1 MCCQVFT
8 KGKSAAES
16 EITEGRE
23 GQKLGEARV
32 ARPLPEC
39 RAPAAQDDAVPQDL
53 PDLKAVTA
61 GGPPLDNMSQTPPID
76 ACRLQGSVAGHAGY
90 AGLEVTPAVSGL
102 AQPQVQVGRLVQNA
116 ELNKAEG
123 VALFQSGQY
132 YRAYQVWRCNIDELE
147 AFGTDRLGEDGQ
159 RTFVALCLNA
169 AQALLKCPEIDG
181 APTEI
186 AASMA
191 DKDAGC
197 GSTGTGRRVRCC
209 GRISILHGRRTMLR
223 LMKVE
228 RLSACLARR
237 LRGSGSF
244 VRLFVTAMA
253 LLRAAL
259 ALRTATLPRSLTQA
273 STDSFPFVPVDWVFR
288 FFPYFSRDKV
298 RFMLRYVQISFFSG
312 LGYFY
317 LWCHTPY
324 GCDNYDHFAE
334 SPLFLF
340 VKSRLEKSGQLEENL
355 RIKVHHFYPQ
365 TESE

>member
-191 DKDAGC
+191 DKAQ
-197 GSTGTGRRVRCC
+197 R
-209 GRISILHGRRTMLR
+209 LR
-223 LMKVE
+223 LLCSPF
-228 RLSACLARR
+228 RDSHGSAPSSF
-237 LRGSGSF
+237 GSADSY
-244 VRLFVTAMA
+244 
-253 LLRAAL
+253 AA
-259 ALRTATLPRSLTQA
+259 PA

>member
-1 MCCQVFT
+1 MLYALICAVLSNSNSRIFVLQCTQ
-8 KGKSAAES
+8 ADS

-23 GQKLGEARV
+23 GQKPGEARV

-61 GGPPLDNMSQTPPID
+61 GGPPLDNMSQTPPI
-76 ACRLQGSVAGHAGY
+76 ACRLQGSVAGYESY
-90 AGLEVTPAVSGL
+90 AGSARFQGEVTPQPVSGL
-102 AQPQVQVGRLVQNA
+102 AQPQVQVGKLVQNA
-116 ELNKAEG
+116 EMNKAEG

-191 DKDAGC
+191 DKDF
-197 GSTGTGRRVRCC
+197 GTV
-209 GRISILHGRRTMLR
+209 
-223 LMKVE
+223 
-228 RLSACLARR
+228 AWDCLAHR

-244 VRLFVTAMA
+244 VRLFVIAMA
-253 LLRAAL
+253 LLRDVPDAAS
-259 ALRTATLPRSLTQA
+259 ARFEA

-340 VKSRLEKSGQLEENL
+340 VKSRLEKSGQLEENV

>member
-1 MCCQVFT
+1 M
-8 KGKSAAES
+8 
-16 EITEGRE
+16 
-23 GQKLGEARV
+23 
-32 ARPLPEC
+32 
-39 RAPAAQDDAVPQDL
+39 
-53 PDLKAVTA
+53 
-61 GGPPLDNMSQTPPID
+61 
-76 ACRLQGSVAGHAGY
+76 AGY
-90 AGLEVTPAVSGL
+90 AGSDRFGPAVPKFPRVAGPVEAPAVSGL
-102 AQPQVQVGRLVQNA
+102 AQPQVGKLVQNA

-147 AFGTDRLGEDGQ
+147 AFGADRLGEDGQ

-191 DKDAGC
+191 DKKTAFLRPNGYTGIMMAGLPR
-197 GSTGTGRRVRCC
+197 SWKPVRV
-209 GRISILHGRRTMLR
+209 IELEQ
-223 LMKVE
+223 V
-228 RLSACLARR
+228 R

-244 VRLFVTAMA
+244 VPLFVTAMA

-273 STDSFPFVPVDWVFR
+273 SSDSFPFVPVDWVFR

-334 SPLFLF
+334 SPLFLY